1 MICADPNAGR
11 ARAGRDAGAAARG
24 THVKNN
30 PMSQTGSQPNDEVFV
45 SPDTLARWELELK
58 ELTSDGRAAMSERL
72 QRAREFGDIRENADY
87 DAARDEQA
95 MMEARIRHLQHLIKH
110 AIVQTGPAQTDLA
123 GPGIIV
129 TILESGETDTE
140 EYLLASTAEEK
151 VPGVR
156 TITTSSPL
164 GSALLGKKV
173 GDGVEVQA
181 PGGRFS
187 VEVKALRPR

>member
-1 MICADPNAGR
+1 MKAMSDPIENM
-11 ARAGRDAGAAARG
+11 
-24 THVKNN
+24 V
-30 PMSQTGSQPNDEVFV
+30 V
-45 SPDTLARWELELK
+45 SPETFARWELELK

-95 MMEARIRHLQHLIKH
+95 MMEARIRQLQHMIKS
-110 AIVQTGPAQTDLA
+110 ATVQAAPAGSDKA

-129 TILESGETDTE
+129 SVQEDGEDVE

-151 VPGVR
+151 APGIR

-164 GSALLGKKV
+164 GSALVGKRV
-173 GDGVEVQA
+173 GDAAQVAA
-181 PGGRFS
+181 PRGRFS
-187 VEVKALRPR
+187 VKVVGLRPR

>member
-1 MICADPNAGR
+1 MSSRRVSKGRIDGDGCRVKMRRMNESQDAMI
-11 ARAGRDAGAAARG
+11 
-24 THVKNN
+24 
-30 PMSQTGSQPNDEVFV
+30 V
-45 SPDTLARWELELK
+45 SSETLDRWEHELK

-95 MMEARIRHLQHLIKH
+95 MMEARIRHLQHMIKN
-110 AIVQTGPAQTDLA
+110 AIVQTSPATTDLA

-129 TILESGETDTE
+129 TILEDGEADVE

-151 VPGVR
+151 VAGVR

-173 GDGVEVQA
+173 GQTAEVAA
-181 PGGRFS
+181 PGGKFS